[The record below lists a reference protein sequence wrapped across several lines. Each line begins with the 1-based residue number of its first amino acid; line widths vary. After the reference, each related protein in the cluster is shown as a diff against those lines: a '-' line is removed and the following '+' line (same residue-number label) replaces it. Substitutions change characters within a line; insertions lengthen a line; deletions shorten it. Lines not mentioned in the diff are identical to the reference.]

1 MRHARVDEGLAATHR
16 MTCRHKREV
25 ERRVDELPD
34 EHRRQWYDGT
44 YQQARE
50 AEEKRLAQECE
61 GFEAAPAFDGARP
74 GHVYKR
80 GPAGLG
86 YYRDVRA
93 AEGSAG
99 SAVPEHT
106 NGETGG
112 GGRGRAAGHRGGH
125 VGARERG

>member
-1 MRHARVDEGLAATHR
+1 MYLERYEKIIMGISVVSCAAAIAMFTW
-16 MTCRHKREV
+16 TKREV

-34 EHRRQWYDGT
+34 EQRRQWYDGT

-61 GFEAAPAFDGARP
+61 GFEVAPAFEGARP

-86 YYRDVRA
+86 YYRDLRA
-93 AEGSAG
+93 LEPEGSAG
-99 SAVPEHT
+99 AVPEL
-106 NGETGG
+106 
-112 GGRGRAAGHRGGH
+112 R
-125 VGARERG
+125 